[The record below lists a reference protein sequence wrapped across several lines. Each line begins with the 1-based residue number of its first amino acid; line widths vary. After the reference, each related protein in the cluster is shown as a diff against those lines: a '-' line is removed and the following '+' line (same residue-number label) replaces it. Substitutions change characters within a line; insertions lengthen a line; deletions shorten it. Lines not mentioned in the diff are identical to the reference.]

1 MPDDYVS
8 ECPLAVRGDKPL
20 LPHSVSV
27 SGISYFP
34 VLEVLKVEGVTTG
47 VVGSM
52 SFSVTNQK
60 LNDSFRILH
69 IEYQSIPFPL
79 FLVPR

>member
-1 MPDDYVS
+1 MPDDQVS
-8 ECPLAVRGDKPL
+8 EGPFAVRGDMPL

-27 SGISYFP
+27 VVISYFP
-34 VLEVLKVEGVTTG
+34 VLEVLEVEGVSIG
-47 VVGSM
+47 VVGLM
-52 SFSVTNQK
+52 SLSITNQR
-60 LNDSFRILH
+60 LNNSFRILH